1 MERLF
6 GRNVGKTLATVAG
19 CVTIIPKTSRRFRFL
34 ILLPK
39 KIVLAIVNIVLASI
53 SLASKTNFLMVMVDV
68 LMLISSTIQILT
80 FLAEWVIMLATIA
93 VEGIRKLAPFL

>member
-1 MERLF
+1 
-6 GRNVGKTLATVAG
+6 
-19 CVTIIPKTSRRFRFL
+19 
-34 ILLPK
+34 
-39 KIVLAIVNIVLASI
+39 
-53 SLASKTNFLMVMVDV
+53 MVDV